1 MGNRSENFYQ
11 LWILGFAEIA
21 KSLYE
26 AAHGTKESFLWTETQ
41 ERAFKTIK
49 EALVMAPT
57 PVLPDIN
64 RPFQLSRDERA
75 SVAKGES

>member
-1 MGNRSENFYQ
+1 MRLPVGLS
-11 LWILGFAEIA
+11 
-21 KSLYE
+21 
-26 AAHGTKESFLWTETQ
+26 SFLWSETQ

-49 EALVMAPT
+49 EALVTDPT

-64 RPFQLSRDERA
+64 RPFRLSRDERA